1 MSDRLTEG
9 PMNIFCHHFGI
20 LARNPNE
27 LKEFYIKCLG
37 FEEGKTRLLP
47 ADLVDQIFSIPSP
60 CYLTKLRRGSLVLE
74 VFSLTDLQTHK
85 RESATVGYNHW
96 GMGVEDKEQF
106 VHDLKQKSVPVLEI
120 EHSGRMIYFLKDP
133 EGNLIE
139 IYEVKG

>member
-1 MSDRLTEG
+1 MEG

-37 FEEGKTRLLP
+37 FEEGETRLLP

-60 CYLTKLRRGSLVLE
+60 CYLIKLSRGSLILE
-74 VFSLTDLQTHK
+74 IFSLTGIDTQERK
-85 RESATVGYNHW
+85 SATVGYNHW
-96 GMGVEDKEQF
+96 GMGVEDKLQF
-106 VHDLKQKSVPVLEI
+106 VKDLKQKGVPVMEI
-120 EHSGRMIYFLKDP
+120 EHSGRMIYFVKDP